1 MLTASRRFLGFLG
14 SSLSEP
20 QEIHRTADFPFRDE
34 AALDSIGEYRPW
46 VRMVWTT
53 LETRGGPKN
62 SEEREDV
69 AGDGEGAKYGEG
81 GGGGCE
87 SSSSSSPSS
96 ARRQHNKK

>member
-14 SSLSEP
+14 SSSSEP
-20 QEIHRTADFPFRDE
+20 QETHRTGDFPFRDE

-46 VRMVWTT
+46 VRMVRTT

-62 SEEREDV
+62 SEEREEDV

-87 SSSSSSPSS
+87 SSSSSSSS
-96 ARRQHNKK
+96 TEE